1 MRVHCPAPEPP
12 FCSGS
17 AFAGSANPSLERK
30 VRLEPGEMHGRG
42 MRETHEFLPS
52 IRLGLCLD
60 LEAV

>member
-1 MRVHCPAPEPP
+1 MRVHCPALEPP

-30 VRLEPGEMHGRG
+30 VRLEPGEIHGRG
-42 MRETHEFLPS
+42 LREKHEFLPS

-60 LEAV
+60 LAAV